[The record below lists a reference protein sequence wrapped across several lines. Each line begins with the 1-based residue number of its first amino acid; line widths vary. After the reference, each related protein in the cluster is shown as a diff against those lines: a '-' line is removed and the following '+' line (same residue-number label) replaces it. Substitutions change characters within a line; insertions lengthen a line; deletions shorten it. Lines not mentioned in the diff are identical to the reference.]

1 MPLLI
6 APENETLTIERVTG
20 DDKVR
25 KHLES
30 LGIVT
35 DGKIL
40 IMSHENS
47 GLIVRVNEMRLALDY
62 KIASNIFVAAA

>member
-6 APENETLTIERVTG
+6 APMEKELVVENVTG

-30 LGIVT
+30 LGIVRET
-35 DGKIL
+35 SITLLSQEKTGV
-40 IMSHENS
+40 
-47 GLIVRVNEMRLALDY
+47 IVRIKDSRIALGYD
-62 KIASNIFVAAA
+62 IARNIFVDIR

>member
-35 DGKIL
+35 EGKIL
-40 IMSHENS
+40 IMAHENS

-62 KIASNIFVAAA
+62 KISSSIFVAAA